1 MDVSDEEAGDQPAVK
16 KTRVQQGESF
26 HISYDVTNQLVNNLK
41 EENDSFCCQLDA
53 YKNEVEVLK
62 ADGRQ
67 DQDSREKQLK
77 MIQQAMQG
85 MQQKL
90 LAAAQQ
96 KKRDEEEILK
106 LQKLIK
112 KVKVKKSDDTE
123 KQESDL
129 GQEEVANI
137 THTDHEKLMGNQR
150 MKNPC
155 WKRSLLLL
163 YLWRSQRKMLA

>member
-1 MDVSDEEAGDQPAVK
+1 MVVFHINMEIKNAQLDEVLNERKEDEIDVSDEEAGDQPAVK

-41 EENDSFCCQLDA
+41 EENNSLRCQLDA

-85 MQQKL
+85 MQQNFSSCTT
-90 LAAAQQ
+90 
-96 KKRDEEEILK
+96 EEE
-106 LQKLIK
+106 
-112 KVKVKKSDDTE
+112 
-123 KQESDL
+123 
-129 GQEEVANI
+129 
-137 THTDHEKLMGNQR
+137 R
-150 MKNPC
+150 
-155 WKRSLLLL
+155 
-163 YLWRSQRKMLA
+163 